1 MLKLEHRASDT
12 SSTLYDSKHN
22 RIRKDT
28 DWLEFF
34 AKVRAFEEKM

>member
-1 MLKLEHRASDT
+1 MLKLEHGASDI
-12 SSTLYDSKHN
+12 SSSLYGSKHN

-28 DWLEFF
+28 DWLELF